1 MSLRLTPETLA
12 RAYDYLSST
21 PPFDRWNLPE
31 SHDITLRV
39 TRSAVTCADYSQ
51 ERGRHVIRVSAKLIG
66 HTDTLMG
73 ALSHE
78 MIHLFLRSV
87 KVKRWWAHDRAFYKL
102 AARVTKVHGFDPKGF

>member
-31 SHDITLRV
+31 SHDIAFKV
-39 TRSAVTCADYSQ
+39 TRSAKTCGRYIYDGKHFIEASSQ
-51 ERGRHVIRVSAKLIG
+51 LIG

-73 ALSHE
+73 LMAHE
-78 MIHLFLRSV
+78 MIHLHQRLT
-87 KVKRWWAHDRAFYKL
+87 KMHAGGEHNKAFYKL